1 VNKKLLVYDAELTEK
16 LQVAETS
23 GVLRRMA
30 ILFAHSGDSWF
41 WLVGLAGVYILG
53 SEPWKT
59 LALWLGISIL
69 LTAGVVLVIK
79 LIFRRKR
86 PEGDWG
92 TIYRKTD
99 PHSFPSGHAARA
111 VLLATLAVGM
121 GPAWLGIVLVIW
133 APFVILARVAMG
145 VHYLSDVLAGALL
158 GLAVGCFILIGL
170 LPPNLF

>member
-1 VNKKLLVYDAELTEK
+1 VKKKLLVYDAELTEK
-16 LQVAETS
+16 LQVAETP
-23 GVLRRMA
+23 GVLRRLA

-41 WLVGLAGVYILG
+41 WLLGLAGVYIFG
-53 SEPWKT
+53 SDPWKT
-59 LALWLGISIL
+59 RAIWLAISIL

-92 TIYRKTD
+92 SIYRKTD

-111 VLLATLAVGM
+111 VLLATLALGM
-121 GPAWLGIVLVIW
+121 GPLWLGIVLVIW

-158 GLAVGCFILIGL
+158 GLTVGCFILVGL
-170 LPPNLF
+170 LPPSLF